1 MATVIEQ
8 AEQIV
13 KNAFVEVTLRDRKGD
28 KIIDA
33 ELHLPRQVNG
43 HLPEVVIWRD
53 RIYHL
58 SHTEVNRPI
67 YQPAQVSTISWYI
80 ERGKFRG

>member
-1 MATVIEQ
+1 MPTLIEQ
-8 AEQIV
+8 AEEIV
-13 KNAFVEVTLRDRKGD
+13 KKTFVEVTLRDGRGEKV
-28 KIIDA
+28 IDA

-53 RIYHL
+53 RIYHF
-58 SHTEVNRPI
+58 SHTEAERPI
-67 YQPAQVSTISWYI
+67 YQPAQVSMISWYL